1 MATTRLV
8 TAGSQA
14 PSQGAPQP
22 IGALDTSILIPEM
35 GGSVDSIRGEIND
48 AFADMRTFLSRE
60 PDEIMRMTSAHSA
73 RLSELRVMCMR
84 AEDWYRP
91 ARDLRTR
98 ELEPTIEE
106 LEKQWRNASRLH
118 SVRELDWK
126 MESGER

>member
-8 TAGSQA
+8 STGSPA
-14 PSQGAPQP
+14 ASQGAPSP
-22 IGALDTSILIPEM
+22 VGALDTSLHIAEM
-35 GGSVDSIRGEIND
+35 GGSIDTIRAEIND
-48 AFADMRTFLSRE
+48 AFADMKSFLQHE
-60 PDEIMRMTSAHSA
+60 PDEIMRITSGHSA

-84 AEDWYRP
+84 CEDWYRP

-98 ELEPTIEE
+98 ELEPALEE